1 MDPQAAIA
9 APRWLLGRTWG
20 QATDTLKLESRF
32 APAVFEELRARGH
45 EVEALGA
52 FDEAVGHAGALLRGA
67 GGMLRGGSDPRSD
80 GGVAAW

>member
-1 MDPQAAIA
+1 MSPQAAVA

-32 APAVFEELRARGH
+32 TPRVIDELRARGH
-45 EVEALGA
+45 VVEILEA
-52 FDEAVGHAGALLRGA
+52 FDEAVGHAGAIARDATGV
-67 GGMLRGGSDPRSD
+67 LRGGADPRAD